1 MIARVGI
8 IGYPLGHSVSPA
20 LHQAAFDH
28 YGLDARF
35 LVWETPPD
43 QLIRMVEQ
51 LRSSDTLGASVTVPH
66 KQAVIPLLDT
76 ITNSARAV
84 GAVNGIVN
92 QKGKLTGHNVDTIGF
107 SRSLKEYGGF
117 DPYGKRVLLLG
128 AGGAARAVAHTLVEL
143 GVGSITVANRGL
155 RRAQELV
162 GELGIG
168 SDLQAVTLDNVAGIS
183 NKEWD
188 LIVNSTTLGMRY
200 GSGETLSPLP
210 AEVIPRNALVY
221 DLVYNPPETPLIRE
235 AKKVNART
243 IGGLSMLVY
252 QGAEI
257 FQLWTGI
264 EAPFEVMFQAAEKA
278 LHAQQP

>member
-1 MIARVGI
+1 MIAQVGI

-20 LHQAAFDH
+20 LHQAAFDY

-35 LVWETPPD
+35 LVWETPSD

-66 KQAVIPLLDT
+66 KQAVIPLLDA
-76 ITNSARAV
+76 ITDSARAV

-92 QKGKLTGHNVDTIGF
+92 EEGKLTGHNVDTVGF
-107 SRSLKEYGGF
+107 LRSLQKNGEF
-117 DPYGKRVLLLG
+117 DPCGKRVLLLG

-143 GVGSITVANRGL
+143 EVGSITVANRGL
-155 RRAQELV
+155 QRAQELV

-168 SDLQAVTLDNVAGIS
+168 SDLQAVTLDNVAGTL
-183 NKEWD
+183 NEEWD

-200 GSGETLSPLP
+200 GSGEYLSPLP
-210 AEVIPRNALVY
+210 AEAIPENALVY
-221 DLVYNPPETPLIRE
+221 DLVYNPQETPLIRE

-257 FQLWTGI
+257 FQLWTGK

-278 LHAQQP
+278 LQAQQP